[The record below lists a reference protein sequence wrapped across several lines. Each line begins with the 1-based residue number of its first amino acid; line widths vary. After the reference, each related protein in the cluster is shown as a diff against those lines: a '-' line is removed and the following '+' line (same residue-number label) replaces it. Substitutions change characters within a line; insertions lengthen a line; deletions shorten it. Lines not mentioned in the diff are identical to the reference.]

1 VLGAHDTGKFSR
13 RQHQIHI
20 TARAGRLHAGE
31 LALGFLCN
39 AGHDRNTVNVFRFN
53 AQVMSQPALC
63 HRAEHLLRR
72 QASGHFRVLAFEKTN
87 PAGAARGEHRLV
99 LEVSGIQTLEQLRP
113 FLHDSEVGRERCI
126 EHIIRSQTA
135 QRRNELTDR
144 GSAGRHAE
152 GFTPCCTHCRSDLND
167 RHLALSAKSGIRFG
181 GVIALTQS
189 AGGAVG
195 DALTAQRTVRLLDK
209 AIFGNV
215 NGRARAGTAD
225 VPDGERLH
233 LIAYLNAAHALNAL
247 VDVAI
252 ERERCRPEALF
263 AGREIAL
270 VRNGQHAEIIRDL
283 LKLART
289 GTDTGRA
296 LIVVLRQ
303 NQLNIGAARLAHAR
317 RIGMD
322 HHSFLHDIV
331 ARGDELA
338 LALDLN
344 AAHAAGG
351 DFIDVLEIAQARNF
365 NADRGRR
372 FQNGR
377 AFGYGY
383 RDLVYCQ
390 VYHLLV
396 RPPLKIP

>member
-1 VLGAHDTGKFSR
+1 
-13 RQHQIHI
+13 
-20 TARAGRLHAGE
+20 
-31 LALGFLCN
+31 
-39 AGHDRNTVNVFRFN
+39 
-53 AQVMSQPALC
+53 M
-63 HRAEHLLRR
+63 
-72 QASGHFRVLAFEKTN
+72 
-87 PAGAARGEHRLV
+87 
-99 LEVSGIQTLEQLRP
+99 
-113 FLHDSEVGRERCI
+113 
-126 EHIIRSQTA
+126 
-135 QRRNELTDR
+135 
-144 GSAGRHAE
+144 
-152 GFTPCCTHCRSDLND
+152 
-167 RHLALSAKSGIRFG
+167 
-181 GVIALTQS
+181 
-189 AGGAVG
+189 G

-233 LIAYLNAAHALNAL
+233 LITYLNAAHALNTL

-351 DFIDVLEIAQARNF
+351 DFIDVLEIAQARDF